1 MKEGNVFPCD
11 HDTLRIIRE
20 IEAYLGL
27 RNKDIDKISYTELIE
42 YIDQITLMLLNK

>member
-11 HDTLRIIRE
+11 SDTLRIIRE

-27 RNKDIDKISYTELIE
+27 KNKDIDKINYIELIE
-42 YIDQITLMLLNK
+42 YINQVTLILLYK